1 MPLSDRFLLE
11 QQQAMKHND
20 KIRLSV
26 LRLLRAA
33 IKNREVEKG
42 RPLDDAEV
50 FQAINSSCKQRRE
63 AIIQYRQGGREDLAK
78 KEEAELKILEE
89 FLPPQLSEE
98 ELSSKIQDAIET
110 TEAASIKDM
119 GKVMAHLM
127 PQILGRIDGKT
138 VSERVKEALLK
149 GRQERR

>member
-1 MPLSDRFLLE
+1 MSLGDRLFSE
-11 QQQAMKHND
+11 QQRAMKEGD
-20 KIRLSV
+20 KLRLSV
-26 LRLLRAA
+26 LRLLRAV

-42 RPLDDAEV
+42 GPLDDAEV
-50 FQAINSSCKQRRE
+50 IQAIGSSCKQRRE
-63 AIIQYRQGGREDLAK
+63 AIVQYRQGGREDLAT

-98 ELSSKIQDAIET
+98 ELFSKIQEAIRA

-119 GKVMAHLM
+119 GKVMARLM
-127 PQILGRIDGKT
+127 PQISGRFDGKL

-149 GRQERR
+149 GR